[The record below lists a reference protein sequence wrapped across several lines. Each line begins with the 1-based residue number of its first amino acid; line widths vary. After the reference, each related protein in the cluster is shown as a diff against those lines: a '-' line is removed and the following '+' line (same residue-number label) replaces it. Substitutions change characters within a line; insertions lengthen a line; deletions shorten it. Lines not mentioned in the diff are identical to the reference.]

1 MDGLPTKNPLA
12 MHTSAPPH
20 DKPIILSP
28 DETSLTGQWKEVN
41 GAVIADETC
50 QRIEA
55 LIEHHLVKL
64 ANSSDG
70 WATLYQDPNDSRL
83 WERTYSQSQ
92 LHGGGPP
99 SLTCISVSDA
109 QTRYGGWPNEEGIAE
124 AYVTIHGDSWKKEDI
139 EESVEWAKGEEWK
152 NEIWSGNES
161 WDHDHCQICWWKLYK
176 SDDTEHGVGYRSKKD
191 NWLCTECYEQLIKL
205 KP

>member
-55 LIEHHLVKL
+55 LIVSVQPYHI
-64 ANSSDG
+64 A
-70 WATLYQDPNDSRL
+70 RL
-83 WERTYSQSQ
+83 M
-92 LHGGGPP
+92 G
-99 SLTCISVSDA
+99 A
-109 QTRYGGWPNEEGIAE
+109 
-124 AYVTIHGDSWKKEDI
+124 
-139 EESVEWAKGEEWK
+139 
-152 NEIWSGNES
+152 
-161 WDHDHCQICWWKLYK
+161 
-176 SDDTEHGVGYRSKKD
+176 
-191 NWLCTECYEQLIKL
+191 
-205 KP
+205 